1 MGYKVIGLWGYVL
14 CDKKISL
21 VMKTCNPQG
30 VLAKVDWLWGYARSI
45 AARLQQKL
53 RRIDTT

>member
-1 MGYKVIGLWGYVL
+1 
-14 CDKKISL
+14 
-21 VMKTCNPQG
+21 MKTCNPQG